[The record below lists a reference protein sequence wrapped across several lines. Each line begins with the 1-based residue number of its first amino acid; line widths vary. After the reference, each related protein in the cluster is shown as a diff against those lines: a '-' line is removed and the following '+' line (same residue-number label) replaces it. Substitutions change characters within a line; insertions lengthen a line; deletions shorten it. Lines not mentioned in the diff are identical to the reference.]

1 MQTLDQPHDI
11 AAWLRASV
19 TGALQC
25 DSRRLQPGDGFV
37 AWPGAATDGRR
48 YVNAALASGAVAAL
62 VEREGLAAGSGAFAA
77 GGHAAR
83 RSTRSVSLVAM
94 RPKDLPAAIA
104 SEPSERNLNRVF
116 PALFQRATVAGLIA
130 VRFVMVET

>member
-1 MQTLDQPHDI
+1 MRSPSQMENPSRKRLALTDAAILAPRAKPRRDQRSHAHRD
-11 AAWLRASV
+11 AH
-19 TGALQC
+19 G
-25 DSRRLQPGDGFV
+25 
-37 AWPGAATDGRR
+37 
-48 YVNAALASGAVAAL
+48 AL